1 MRTIEEITAA
11 MQAIS
16 DLPDGEINEERLAEF
31 DALEKELRNVQAHTA
46 RLADVRQRNQG
57 YNRVVVPAGVPSPRT
72 ADSRERT
79 DLEKAFNAYLR
90 TGIPN
95 ADIAGLAAPTN
106 AQGEGTST
114 AGGYMVPTSMRDKIV
129 ERLKSFGGF
138 GNETE
143 TINTEQGNPIDW
155 LTLDD
160 TANTGD
166 IAAEHAA
173 PASGADLVFGKR
185 TIGAYRYTSAG
196 AGSNLPLRVSTALIR
211 DAAFDIEGLVAR
223 KLGERIHRKQ
233 APHWVTGTGVGEPQ
247 GILSLTHDLDL
258 DTADA
263 PDYQDL
269 VDTQDELDAA
279 YEDNAKWLMR
289 KNTWSQLRLIVDLN
303 GRPIIQDSTDG
314 ISEKPRRR
322 LLGHDVIIDEAAP
335 LLSSAGITNPI
346 AFGDFRQ
353 AYLRRFVGGV
363 AILVNPY
370 TRQSYGEIE
379 YTGEMYADGLVQ
391 ERAAYVILRNNT

>member
-16 DLPDGEINEERLAEF
+16 DLPDDQIGEEQVAEF
-31 DALEKELRNVQAHTA
+31 DRLETELKNVQAQTA
-46 RLADVRQRNQG
+46 RTADLRQRNQA
-57 YNRVVVPAGVPSPRT
+57 YSRVVVPAGVPSPRNR
-72 ADSRERT
+72 DSRERSEL
-79 DLEKAFNAYLR
+79 DIAYANYLR

-95 ADIAGLAAPTN
+95 QDISGLQVTN
-106 AQGEGTST
+106 AQGEGSST
-114 AGGYMVPTSMRDKIV
+114 AGGYMVPTTMRDKIV
-129 ERLKSFGGF
+129 ERMKAFGGF
-138 GNETE
+138 ANETDFLG
-143 TINTEQGNPIDW
+143 TDTGGPLDW

-173 PASGADLVFGKR
+173 PASGADLVFGKKSL
-185 TIGAYRYTSAG
+185 GAYRYTSAG

-211 DAAFDIEGLVAR
+211 DAAFDIESLISR
-223 KLGERIHRKQ
+223 KLGERIFRKQ

-258 DTADA
+258 DTADT

-269 VDTQDELDAA
+269 VDTQDALDAA
-279 YEDNAKWLMR
+279 YEDGAKWLMR

-303 GRPIIQDSTDG
+303 GRPIVQDSTDG

-335 LLSSAGITNPI
+335 ALSSAGITNPI
-346 AFGDFRQ
+346 AFGNFRE
-353 AYLRRFVGGV
+353 AYIRRFVGGV

-391 ERAAYVILRNNT
+391 QRAAYVILRNNT